1 MEYKRMTTIIGVT
14 IFLALL
20 GLFLSIFWLGQYRYA
35 RQGHI
40 ISVSFNDVSGLNRD
54 DPVQMLG
61 VKIGKVEKI
70 NLKNNQVIV
79 NLRIDKEYLFPKDS
93 QIVIESIGLLGE
105 KAIKIYPGNS
115 SLCFAPGDTT
125 RGKVAFG
132 LDNLGEIVLQ
142 LQSKT
147 NKIFSDENL
156 NNLSIIL
163 ADLKKTID
171 QIKMV
176 VNDHG
181 DDVGVLISNARKSSD
196 MLLENKN
203 NINDIVYNMKNS
215 TTKLDSVTEQ
225 LNLIAANLNKITYK
239 VTRGKGT
246 IGKLVYS
253 DSLYQNLMNV
263 TAKIDSIAD
272 DIKKNPQ
279 RYLKISLF

>member
-125 RGKVAFG
+125 RGKVAFFPM
-132 LDNLGEIVLQ
+132 
-142 LQSKT
+142 
-147 NKIFSDENL
+147 KIL
-156 NNLSIIL
+156 IICL
-163 ADLKKTID
+163 
-171 QIKMV
+171 
-176 VNDHG
+176 
-181 DDVGVLISNARKSSD
+181 
-196 MLLENKN
+196 
-203 NINDIVYNMKNS
+203 
-215 TTKLDSVTEQ
+215 
-225 LNLIAANLNKITYK
+225 
-239 VTRGKGT
+239 
-246 IGKLVYS
+246 
-253 DSLYQNLMNV
+253 
-263 TAKIDSIAD
+263 
-272 DIKKNPQ
+272 
-279 RYLKISLF
+279 

>member
-1 MEYKRMTTIIGVT
+1 
-14 IFLALL
+14 
-20 GLFLSIFWLGQYRYA
+20 
-35 RQGHI
+35 
-40 ISVSFNDVSGLNRD
+40 
-54 DPVQMLG
+54 
-61 VKIGKVEKI
+61 
-70 NLKNNQVIV
+70 
-79 NLRIDKEYLFPKDS
+79 
-93 QIVIESIGLLGE
+93 
-105 KAIKIYPGNS
+105 
-115 SLCFAPGDTT
+115 
-125 RGKVAFG
+125 
-132 LDNLGEIVLQ
+132 
-142 LQSKT
+142 
-147 NKIFSDENL
+147 
-156 NNLSIIL
+156 LSIIL

-263 TAKIDSIAD
+263 TAKIDSLSD